1 MCHASIIQAVG
12 QHVKTSRRNFLKT
25 SSSAMAASVPMALV
39 ASDGVANTL
48 ASTLTK
54 TSGRIIDLT
63 HTITPDFPSYYGRA
77 HFAMRETRNQTI
89 DGYTSFAL
97 DIPEHFGTHIDAPIH
112 FADDVLAVDALP
124 PSHLIVPLVV
134 INIAARAEGD
144 ADTRLTPDDIRHWQN
159 RYGDIPQG
167 ACVAMHSGWA
177 KKVHTPAFRGFDG
190 TLRHFP
196 GFHVETA
203 YMLLEETQTT
213 SLAVDTFSLDHG
225 ISPDFPTHRVWLP
238 VNRFGIENIANLDQV
253 PEAGATLFI
262 GAPKHQGGSG
272 GQARIMAVV

>member
-1 MCHASIIQAVG
+1 MCDASIMQAVR
-12 QHVKTSRRNFLKT
+12 QQAKSMPTSSRRNFLKT
-25 SSSAMAASVPMALV
+25 STSAMAAAVPM
-39 ASDGVANTL
+39 
-48 ASTLTK
+48 TLTA
-54 TSGRIIDLT
+54 SSGLANNLAHSQGRIVDLT

-77 HFAMRETRNQTI
+77 HFAMNETRSQTI

-97 DIPEHFGTHIDAPIH
+97 EIPEHFGTHIDAPIH

-134 INIAARAEGD
+134 INIAARADGD

-177 KKVHTPAFRGFDG
+177 QKVHTPEFRGFDG
-190 TLRHFP
+190 KLRHFP

-203 YMLLEETQTT
+203 HMLLEEGRTT

-225 ISPDFPTHRVWLP
+225 ISPDFPTHLVWLP
-238 VNRFGIENIANLDQV
+238 ANRFGIENIANLDQV